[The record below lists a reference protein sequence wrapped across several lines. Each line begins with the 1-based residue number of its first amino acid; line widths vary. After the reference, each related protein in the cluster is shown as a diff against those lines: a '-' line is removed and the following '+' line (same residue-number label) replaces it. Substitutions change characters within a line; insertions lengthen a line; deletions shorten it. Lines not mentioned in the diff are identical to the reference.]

1 MEKFTRLTGVA
12 VPLMQP
18 NIDTDAITPGR
29 FLTMTMSAGKASF
42 GASLFADWRFDANDK
57 PRPDFVLNDP
67 AYEGAV
73 ILVAG
78 DNFGCGSS
86 REHAVW
92 GLAAY
97 GIRCVIAPS
106 FGEIFYNNCFVN
118 GLLPIVLDGEH
129 VQAIADQLSAGT
141 GERTMTVDLEAQTI
155 ATPDG
160 SAVPFDVDAARRET
174 LLEGLD
180 AIGMTLKL
188 TDEIAAFQAQDRIKR
203 PWIYL

>member
-1 MEKFTRLTGVA
+1 
-12 VPLMQP
+12 MQP

-29 FLTMTMSAGKASF
+29 FLTMTMAAGKASF
-42 GASLFADWRFDANDK
+42 GASLFADWRFDSNDEPK
-57 PRPDFVLNDP
+57 PDFVLNDP
-67 AYEGAV
+67 AYDGAA

-78 DNFGCGSS
+78 DNFGCGLS

-118 GLLPIVLDGEH
+118 GLLPVSLAGEQ

-141 GERTMTVDLEAQTI
+141 GGRSMTIDLEAQTI
-155 ATPDG
+155 IRPDG
-160 SAVPFDVDAARRET
+160 SELAFEIDAARREA

-188 TDEIAAFQAQDRIKR
+188 ADEIAAFQAEDRERR